1 MKKPTI
7 EQIQEVIDTRGYL
20 LDAEQFFCHYEA
32 IGWKIGKSPMKDWK
46 CALTTWFIRGGRKK
60 KMQAPQHTPHMPD
73 SARKWLMEIKTADDI
88 KANASFMALLS
99 NPSVRAEAI
108 KINPLVGEVR

>member
-60 KMQAPQHTPHMPD
+60 KMQAPKHKPNISD
-73 SARKWLMEIKTADDI
+73 GVKAWLDEAKTADDI
-88 KANASFMALLS
+88 KANKSFMALLS
-99 NPSVRAEAI
+99 NPNIRAAAEMV
-108 KINPLVGEVR
+108 NPLVKEV